1 MTQKHSV
8 EATMIENY
16 GCEIR
21 AFLAGG
27 TETFTLEQLGGL
39 RVSEW
44 PVQIRNRVRLQL
56 DYPSRAMM
64 DAMSKAFH
72 AQDALRASPDNQEL
86 SLTLNQARLALV
98 EQAHKEMWASQELS
112 KLL

>member
-8 EATMIENY
+8 EATI

-21 AFLAGG
+21 AFLVGG

-56 DYPSRAMM
+56 GYPSWAMM
-64 DAMSKAFH
+64 DAMSKAFR
-72 AQDALRASPDNQEL
+72 AQDALRESPDNPEL
-86 SLTLNQARLALV
+86 LLTLNQARLALV
-98 EQAHKEMWASQELS
+98 EQAHKEMWASQELIN
-112 KLL
+112 

>member
-8 EATMIENY
+8 EATI

-21 AFLAGG
+21 GG

-56 DYPSRAMM
+56 GYPSWAMM
-64 DAMSKAFH
+64 DAMSK
-72 AQDALRASPDNQEL
+72 DALRESPDNPEL
-86 SLTLNQARLALV
+86 LLTLNQARLALV
-98 EQAHKEMWASQELS
+98 EQAHKEMWASQELIN
-112 KLL
+112 